1 MHDVRRSITLSSRLC
16 ARASTSSLC
25 GLPSS
30 GCVTSSSV
38 ARRYTASTSM
48 SDSSGTPCAARR
60 RPCARA
66 RWSYSSHGS
75 SSLTRSDA
83 SSTSMKE
90 TEVATR
96 SSPLSSLT
104 LKSSG
109 DLARSTSSAFL
120 PLSPVSAASPLASA
134 PRRSLTSLM
143 TEALQIW
150 AEWQPIAPAE
160 AWVHRIAINAAV
172 SYRRKMKL
180 REVGEVIRRM
190 GRPEGPPDPQ
200 DQIERRDLAEA
211 LAKLPPKQAAAI
223 VLRHYHGYTNRAI
236 AQALGIPERT
246 VASRLAVAKERLRV
260 MLKHSYGPQADIE
273 ETAPTGP
280 VERGFAVAD

>member
-1 MHDVRRSITLSSRLC
+1 MAQRTTKAEAAETTTATDV
-16 ARASTSSLC
+16 
-25 GLPSS
+25 
-30 GCVTSSSV
+30 
-38 ARRYTASTSM
+38 
-48 SDSSGTPCAARR
+48 
-60 RPCARA
+60 
-66 RWSYSSHGS
+66 
-75 SSLTRSDA
+75 
-83 SSTSMKE
+83 
-90 TEVATR
+90 
-96 SSPLSSLT
+96 
-104 LKSSG
+104 
-109 DLARSTSSAFL
+109 
-120 PLSPVSAASPLASA
+120 ASA
-134 PRRSLTSLM
+134 YEPGNEADFERLYQTSYGRILGTLTAMLGDRAAA
-143 TEALQIW
+143 EDCCQDAFERAYKKW
-150 AEWQPIAPAE
+150 AQWQPIAPAE

-260 MLKHSYGPQADIE
+260 MLKHSYGPQAAMDE
-273 ETAPTGP
+273 APEP
-280 VERGFAVAD
+280 AKFAVAD